1 MKHVRPLSPL
11 LTDLYE
17 LTMAAAYF
25 DHQMNRPA
33 TFSLFLRHD
42 PRRGYYVAAGLAPVL
57 EFLASFRFESDD
69 IAYLRETGLFK
80 ESFLDCLQG
89 MTFQGDM
96 WAMPE
101 GTLFFP
107 DEPILEVTAPLIQAQ
122 ILETVLI
129 NIIGLH
135 TLIASKAAR
144 CVDVAQGRPLIDFG
158 LRRTHGDMAGL
169 AAARSTYLAGFAAT
183 SNVLAGKRFTIPL
196 AGTMAHS
203 FVQSFESESE
213 AFMAYIQSFP
223 EHSILLIDT
232 YDSIRGAHKAI
243 QVAEKMRASG
253 GRLIGV
259 RLDSGDLVGLSE
271 QVRRLFDD
279 AGFKELKIFASGN
292 LDEYRVAEAVAK
304 GAAIDAFGVGTKIG
318 VSADA
323 PYLDMVYKMVQ
334 YADRPVCKLSAGKR
348 TLAGRKQVFRL
359 MDRHKRY
366 KCDII
371 GLHDETIPQSTPL
384 LGQVVKQGRVVVP
397 TDDLPGCRRRFKAE
411 FARLPAEYK
420 ALHEPARYSVEVSP
434 NLRKIQPEL
443 MEEVSNGRQS
453 IGKNRS

>member
-1 MKHVRPLSPL
+1 MKPVRPLSPL

-25 DHQMNRPA
+25 DRQMDQPA
-33 TFSLFLRHD
+33 TFSLFLRHN
-42 PRRGYYVAAGLAPVL
+42 PRRGYFVTAGLAPAL
-57 EFLASFRFESDD
+57 ELLASFRFEDD
-69 IAYLRETGLFK
+69 DVAYLRKTDLFK
-80 ESFLDCLQG
+80 EPFLDYLRD
-89 MTFQGDM
+89 MRFQGDV

-129 NIIGLH
+129 NTIGLH
-135 TLIASKAAR
+135 TLLASKAAR
-144 CVDVAQGRPLIDFG
+144 CVDAARGRPLIEFG
-158 LRRTHGDMAGL
+158 LRRTQGDAAGM
-169 AAARSTYLAGFAAT
+169 AAARSTYLVGFDAT
-183 SNVLAGKRFTIPL
+183 SNVLAGRHFDIPL

-203 FVQSFESESE
+203 FIQSFESESE
-213 AFMAYIQSFP
+213 AFMAYTQSFP
-223 EHSILLIDT
+223 ESSILLIDT
-232 YDSIRGAHKAI
+232 YDSIQGAHKAL
-243 QVAEKMRASG
+243 QVAKKMRASG
-253 GRLIGV
+253 RRLVGV
-259 RLDSGDLVGLSE
+259 RLDSGDIVSLSR

-279 AGFKELKIFASGN
+279 AGFEELKIFASGN
-292 LDEYRVAEAVAK
+292 LDEHRVTEALAK

-348 TLAGRKQVFRL
+348 TLAGRKQVFRC

-371 GLHDETIPQSTPL
+371 GLRDEKIPQSTPL
-384 LGQVVKQGRVVVP
+384 LGQVVKQGRGVKPIV
-397 TDDLPGCRRRFKAE
+397 DLPDCRRHFQAE
-411 FARLPAEYK
+411 FARLPAAYK

-434 NLRKIQPEL
+434 NLQKIQPEW
-443 MEEVSNGRQS
+443 MEEVSNGGHS
-453 IGKNRS
+453 IGENHS

>member
-1 MKHVRPLSPL
+1 MKDVRPLSPL

-25 DHQMNRPA
+25 DHQMDRPA

-42 PRRGYYVAAGLAPVL
+42 PRRGYYVTAGLALAL
-57 EFLASFRFESDD
+57 ELLASFRFEDDD
-69 IAYLRETGLFK
+69 IAYLRKTGLFK
-80 ESFLDCLQG
+80 EPFLNFLRDLR
-89 MTFQGDM
+89 FQGDV

-144 CVDVAQGRPLIDFG
+144 CVDAAQGRTLIEFG
-158 LRRTHGDMAGL
+158 LRRTHGDTAGM
-169 AAARSTYLAGFAAT
+169 AAARSTYLAGFDAT
-183 SNVLAGKRFTIPL
+183 SNVLAGRHFDIPL

-213 AFMAYIQSFP
+213 AFMAYTQSFP
-223 EHSILLIDT
+223 ERSILLIDT
-232 YDSIRGAHKAI
+232 YDSIQGAHRAI
-243 QVAEKMRASG
+243 QVAKKMRASG
-253 GRLIGV
+253 RRLIGV
-259 RLDSGDLVGLSE
+259 RLDSGDLVSLSR
-271 QVRRLFDD
+271 QVRRLFDN
-279 AGFKELKIFASGN
+279 AGFEELKIFASGS
-292 LDEYRVAEAVAK
+292 LDEHRVAEALAQ
-304 GAAIDAFGVGTKIG
+304 GAAIDAFGIGTKIG

-348 TLAGRKQVFRL
+348 TLAGRKQVFRC

-371 GLHDETIPQSTPL
+371 GLRDEKIPQSKPL
-384 LGQVVKQGRVVVP
+384 LGQVVKQGRVVTP
-397 TDDLPGCRRRFKAE
+397 TVDLHRCRRRFQAE

-434 NLRKIQPEL
+434 NLLKIQPEL
-443 MEEVSNGRQS
+443 MEEVSYDGQS
-453 IGKNRS
+453 IGKNRP